1 MTRATKIFIAVAS
14 VLALVLGISSAA
26 LMLRLASQ
34 PGAASEPERGPAS
47 PPPIAGAPPAP
58 STEPEGP
65 TDPTDGTE
73 ASAVDSEWLASTA
86 QSTGIPER
94 VLQAYVAAG
103 VWAEKNR
110 NGCRLGW
117 NTIAAI
123 GSVETNHGR
132 YGGSSVQP
140 DGNLDTPIIG
150 AQLNGMGV
158 AQIDDTDGGRLDGD
172 DEFDRAVGPMQ
183 FIPDSWNRH
192 GLDANGD
199 GVKDPNNID
208 DAAMTTASYL
218 CVAGDMG
225 TAPGW
230 ERAVLSYNNSL
241 DYVSKV
247 YNAAVLYA
255 RSVDP
260 GAPAPPAQT
269 IPVSTPPAAPGR
281 SPSPGRG

>member
-14 VLALVLGISSAA
+14 VLALVLGIGSAA

-34 PGAASEPERGPAS
+34 PGVASEPGDSPAS
-47 PPPIAGAPPAP
+47 PPPIAQAPPAP
-58 STEPEGP
+58 SAGPVGP
-65 TDPTDGTE
+65 TEDSMD
-73 ASAVDSEWLASTA
+73 ASSVDSEWLASTA

-132 YGGSSVQP
+132 YEGSSVQP
-140 DGNLDTPIIG
+140 DGTLDTPIIG

-158 AQIDDTDGGRLDGD
+158 AQIDDTDEGRLDGD
-172 DEFDRAVGPMQ
+172 DEYDRAVGPMQ

-230 ERAVLSYNNSL
+230 ERSVLSYNNSL

-269 IPVSTPPAAPGR
+269 VPVATPPAPGR
-281 SPSPGRG
+281 TPGQ